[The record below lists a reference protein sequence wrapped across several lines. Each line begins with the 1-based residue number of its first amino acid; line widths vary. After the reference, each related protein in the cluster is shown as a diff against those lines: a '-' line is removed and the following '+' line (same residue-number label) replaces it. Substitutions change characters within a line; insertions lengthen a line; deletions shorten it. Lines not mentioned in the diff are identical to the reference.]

1 MAKVRPNSS
10 SAPAPLTLRPL
21 LDERGFV
28 ESDPLAEPV
37 TFGPEADAVIA
48 ELRSEL
54 RALRASYDDLRREV
68 ERRNFER
75 PPHY

>member
-1 MAKVRPNSS
+1 MV
-10 SAPAPLTLRPL
+10 
-21 LDERGFV
+21 DERDFV
-28 ESDPLAEPV
+28 ESDLTPAPV
-37 TFGPEADAVIA
+37 TFGAEADAVIA

-54 RALRASYDDLRREV
+54 RALRASYDELRREV

>member
-1 MAKVRPNSS
+1 MLNERGPVETEPT
-10 SAPAPLTLRPL
+10 PAP
-21 LDERGFV
+21 
-28 ESDPLAEPV
+28 V
-37 TFGPEADAVIA
+37 TYGAEADAVIA
-48 ELRSEL
+48 DLRSEL

>member
-1 MAKVRPNSS
+1 
-10 SAPAPLTLRPL
+10 L

-28 ESDPLAEPV
+28 ESDPSAEPV

-48 ELRSEL
+48 ELR
-54 RALRASYDDLRREV
+54 RALHALRVSYDDLRREV

>member
-1 MAKVRPNSS
+1 M
-10 SAPAPLTLRPL
+10 

-28 ESDPLAEPV
+28 EPDPTPEPA
-37 TFGPEADAVIA
+37 TYGPEADAVIA

>member
-1 MAKVRPNSS
+1 VEPDS
-10 SAPAPLTLRPL
+10 SAA
-21 LDERGFV
+21 
-28 ESDPLAEPV
+28 PV
-37 TFGPEADAVIA
+37 TYGPEADAVIA